1 MSLILASA
9 SPRRKELLSYI
20 TEDFR
25 VIPAKN
31 EEKIDSTLSPRQA
44 VIYVAG
50 QKAEEVSALYPKDI
64 VIGADT
70 TVFCQN
76 TPLGKPKDSND
87 AKEMLKMLSG
97 KVHKVITAAVIALN
111 GKTVRSFAEETE
123 VEFYPLTEEEID
135 LYIKSGDPMD
145 KAGAY
150 GIQGKG
156 SLLIKGIR
164 GDYYNVM
171 GLPVSRLYREL
182 RAFVNENKEN
192 V

>member
-20 TEDFR
+20 TKDFKI
-25 VIPAKN
+25 IPAKN
-31 EEKIDSTLSPRQA
+31 EEEIDPSLSPDKA
-44 VIYVAG
+44 VMYVAS
-50 QKAEEVSALYPKDI
+50 QKAEEVSGLFPDDI

-70 TVFCQN
+70 TVFCGDI
-76 TPLGKPKDSND
+76 PLGKPKDGED
-87 AKEMLKMLSG
+87 AANMLKMLSG
-97 KVHKVITAAVIALN
+97 KVHCVITAVVIAAH
-111 GKTVRSFAEETE
+111 GKAARSFAEETE
-123 VEFYPLTEEEID
+123 VEFYPLTEEEIEG
-135 LYIKSGDPMD
+135 YVKSGEPLD

-150 GIQGKG
+150 GIQGSG

-182 RAFVNENKEN
+182 QAFAAEKKEIL
-192 V
+192 

>member
-20 TEDFR
+20 TEDFK

-31 EEKIDSTLSPRQA
+31 EESIDPALPPQQA
-44 VIYVAG
+44 VLYVAEK
-50 QKAEEVSALYPKDI
+50 KAEEVSALYPKE
-64 VIGADT
+64 VVVGADT

-76 TPLGKPKDSND
+76 IPLGKPKDSSD

-97 KVHKVITAAVIALN
+97 KVHKVITAAVIAI
-111 GKTVRSFAEETE
+111 GGQAVSSFAEETE
-123 VEFYPLTEEEID
+123 VEFYPLSEEEID
-135 LYIKSGDPMD
+135 LYVKSGEPMD

-182 RAFVNENKEN
+182 KAFAENKEN